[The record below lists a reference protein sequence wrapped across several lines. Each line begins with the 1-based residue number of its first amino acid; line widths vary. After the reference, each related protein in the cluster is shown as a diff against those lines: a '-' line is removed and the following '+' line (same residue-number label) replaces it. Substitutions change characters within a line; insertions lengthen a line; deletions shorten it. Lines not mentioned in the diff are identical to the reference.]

1 MRRFGSFGRF
11 CFVLMVALIA
21 TFGSGCATKNKSQ
34 KTLTQTNSTQ
44 KNLTKV
50 ILNISSHTDG
60 YKKQKSV
67 LSYWCKLESN
77 LESSAHL
84 ADNID
89 LQESSTTIDS
99 PKSPAQ
105 SQTTKSST
113 KISTTKSPAT
123 PHKCK
128 AIGGANAFFRAFGTS
143 SFRAPRDEVVELEAG
158 EYYLAAFEI
167 ETKKAIMRSC
177 DSLARQ
183 NPKDASKCGGWDYEA
198 HKPRFLSFSV
208 GEIATTQTSE
218 QKTNPSP
225 IILPKVKIHLKAKEQ
240 ASNLNNANNAK
251 STTQTKSSKKSDE
264 DYEVVFIVEDFDK
277 NINEQDLEQA
287 NDMQQDLAQNVAQDG
302 TPQDEKS
309 AQNYQNLAQ
318 NAQNHSYKAKSK
330 RGNAIFSLGSSV
342 RFEFAD
348 FANQKNDKNN
358 QKKQALLNKSQD
370 NAPANIDSSANPTQD
385 TTKIDTQTNGI

>member
-1 MRRFGSFGRF
+1 MHRFGSFGRF
-11 CFVLMVALIA
+11 YSVLVAAFIVA
-21 TFGSGCATKNKSQ
+21 FSSGCATKDKNQ
-34 KTLTQTNSTQ
+34 TTPTQTNSTQ

-77 LESSAHL
+77 LESNLESSADL

-89 LQESSTTIDS
+89 LQDANTTIDS
-99 PKSPAQ
+99 PKSSAQ

-113 KISTTKSPAT
+113 KFSSTKTTAT
-123 PHKCK
+123 SHKCK

-167 ETKKAIMRSC
+167 ETKKAIMQSC

-183 NPKDASKCGGWDYEA
+183 NPKDAYKCGGWDYEA
-198 HKPRFLSFSV
+198 NKPRFLSFSV
-208 GEIATTQTSE
+208 DKIATMQTSE
-218 QKTNPSP
+218 PKPNPSP
-225 IILPKVKIHLKAKEQ
+225 IILPKVQIHLKAKEQ
-240 ASNLNNANNAK
+240 ANNAK
-251 STTQTKSSKKSDE
+251 STTQAKSSKKRNE
-264 DYEVVFIVEDFDK
+264 DYEVVFIVEDFDN

-287 NDMQQDLAQNVAQDG
+287 NNVQQDLAQNVAQDG

-309 AQNYQNLAQ
+309 AQNSQNLAQ
-318 NAQNHSYKAKSK
+318 NAQNHSYKANSK

-358 QKKQALLNKSQD
+358 QKKQSLPNKSQD
-370 NAPANIDSSANPTQD
+370 NAHANINSSANPTQD